1 MVLIRPFKP
10 PLILTNTSILRNPL
24 RHPRILN
31 NYSITQRLNSTHLS
45 PPFLV
50 PLTITLNQ
58 VISISFLV
66 RNSNWGFPRPSHLTH
81 HSRMYL
87 TKAAIRYALSCPDLV
102 SLPTEVIP
110 HLLLDAES
118 APGLEPVDCP
128 ITISC
133 HPSTCASW
141 ANYTELL
148 LQETF
153 HFWNAHLCIM
163 PSPAWNAL
171 VTFQISYCLVKTL

>member
-66 RNSNWGFPRPSHLTH
+66 RNSNWGFPRPSHPTH